1 MANESQTIDLTSSD
15 AELPPSTNLSSKRS
29 LWARLRRGSDARAR
43 FVESHLSKNLAFQI
57 RAMRDQTDWT
67 QEQLAEK
74 VGTNQNAISRLENP
88 NYGKATITT
97 LKRIASVFDVAL
109 VVRFVPFSQLVGWVS
124 GTPFLDRGLSSESLT
139 VPSFENENRVL
150 AAALGPFPANTG
162 MARQTH
168 ELPLGSI
175 SDVLRNKSKAKEPDA
190 LSAAAA

>member
-1 MANESQTIDLTSSD
+1 
-15 AELPPSTNLSSKRS
+15 
-29 LWARLRRGSDARAR
+29 
-43 FVESHLSKNLAFQI
+43 
-57 RAMRDQTDWT
+57 MRDQTDWS

-109 VVRFVPFSQLVGWVS
+109 VVRFVPFSQLVDWVS

-150 AAALGPFPANTG
+150 AEALGPFPANTG

-175 SDVLRNKSKAKEPDA
+175 SDVLRNKSKSKEPDA

>member
-1 MANESQTIDLTSSD
+1 
-15 AELPPSTNLSSKRS
+15 
-29 LWARLRRGSDARAR
+29 
-43 FVESHLSKNLAFQI
+43 
-57 RAMRDQTDWT
+57 MRDQTDWT

-109 VVRFVPFSQLVGWVS
+109 VVRFVPFSQLVDWVS

-139 VPSFENENRVL
+139 VPSFEKENRVL
-150 AAALGPFPANTG
+150 AAALGPFPVNTG

-175 SDVLRNKSKAKEPDA
+175 SDVKSKRA
-190 LSAAAA
+190 